1 MKCIA
6 IALVAVT
13 LLSSETVS
21 LSIEKVDKVEK
32 ESVEKVEAP
41 ENVETPEKVETPQKD
56 TQWKRKS
63 IRQCPFISKATNCI
77 MIYGSWV
84 NIV

>member
-1 MKCIA
+1 MKCLA

-32 ESVEKVEAP
+32 ESAEK
-41 ENVETPEKVETPQKD
+41 VETPEKVEAPEKD
-56 TQWKRKS
+56 TQWKRKL
-63 IRQCPFISKATNCI
+63 IK
-77 MIYGSWV
+77 
-84 NIV
+84 